1 MRNALAQH
9 ADALREEIQGE
20 FTRQGDLMR
29 TTRAASSRRTGVSRW
44 LMPAL
49 LVLTCAGVFLLVA
62 QRILGW

>member
-1 MRNALAQH
+1 
-9 ADALREEIQGE
+9 LREELRGE
-20 FTRQGDLMR
+20 FTRQGDLMHTAR
-29 TTRAASSRRTGVSRW
+29 RRTDVSRW